1 MGEFTGGIL
10 SNSEGTTIMTSSIT
24 LCNPQYVDSSQ
35 YWMGSP
41 KRYSFVWTHNRAMAI
56 CLVYRPVSF
65 LAAPALLIGLL
76 ASWSGIKK
84 KN

>member
-1 MGEFTGGIL
+1 MDVGKLGMECTNRGDK
-10 SNSEGTTIMTSSIT
+10 SSEVMIK
-24 LCNPQYVDSSQ
+24 LADAPL
-35 YWMGSP
+35 
-41 KRYSFVWTHNRAMAI
+41 VWTRNRAMAI

-76 ASWSGIKK
+76 ASWSGIKE

>member
-1 MGEFTGGIL
+1 MDGGKL
-10 SNSEGTTIMTSSIT
+10 GMECTNRGDKSSKVMFKLTDAPLI
-24 LCNPQYVDSSQ
+24 
-35 YWMGSP
+35 
-41 KRYSFVWTHNRAMAI
+41 WTCNRAMAI

-76 ASWSGIKK
+76 ALWLGIKK